1 MITRV
6 VTLFKVSRFQQKI
19 MRHAEKQ
26 ESVAHTADWGG
37 REGTVNR
44 NYPKGSQDTRL
55 KTLN

>member
-1 MITRV
+1 
-6 VTLFKVSRFQQKI
+6 

-26 ESVAHTADWGG
+26 ESMAHTAEGGG

-44 NYPKGSQDTRL
+44 NDAKGSQNTGL